1 LVEDQ
6 EMIDIVFINPSNSVS
21 LYQGLATKLAAVEPP
36 TWALLLAESVRS
48 QGYSTKIVDA
58 NAEGISDDEL
68 VKRVSEYSPRLICL
82 VVYGQNVNAG
92 TAGMSGASRVAK
104 ALKASNNKLPV
115 TLIGSYVQALP
126 IKTLEDEMEIDI
138 GFTNEGV
145 YALWNLLKLREFS
158 SESLKEIKGIVYRAD
173 GDVILNKAEEVVPT
187 ERMDHDLPGYAWDLL
202 PFRDKPLDLYRAPFW
217 HAEYDQDKRSPYA
230 AIQSSLGCNFGCAFC
245 MINIIN
251 RNDEDEIGVA
261 SNYSRMRFW
270 SPEFMIKQFDLLA
283 EMGVRTIRIVDE
295 MFLLNRKY
303 YVPLCEMLAKKPYAS
318 ELRMWAYSRVDT
330 IANPE
335 FLQLVRSAGI
345 KWLCLGIES
354 AERSV
359 RLEISKGK
367 FQDVDIK
374 KVVNHVHDA
383 DIEVMANFI
392 VGLPGENHELMQR
405 TLDLSI
411 DLCTSGWNMYAAMAL
426 PGSALYKQA
435 LEKGYELP
443 DSYAGFSFHSYE
455 TLPMPT
461 EFLTPAEVL
470 EFRDKAFVTYHSN
483 PQFLKRVAEKFGDK
497 AVENINE
504 MLRITLKRKII
515 EEKSSK

>member
-1 LVEDQ
+1 
-6 EMIDIVFINPSNSVS
+6 MIDILFINPSNSGS
-21 LYQGLATKLAAVEPP
+21 LYQGLAAKLAAIEPP

-48 QGYSTKIVDA
+48 QGYSTNIIDA
-58 NAEGISDDEL
+58 NAEGISDEVL
-68 VKRVSEYSPRLICL
+68 VQRVTLLSPRIICL

-92 TAGMSGASRVAK
+92 TAGMSGASRIAK
-104 ALKASNNKLPV
+104 ALKASNRDFIISI
-115 TLIGSYVQALP
+115 IGSHVQALP
-126 IKTLEDEMEIDI
+126 IETLQNEKEIDF

-145 YALWNLLKLREFS
+145 YALWNLLKLPEL
-158 SESLKEIKGIVYRAD
+158 SLSGLKGIKGIVYRD
-173 GDVILNKAEEVVPT
+173 KNEILMNKSEEVVPT
-187 ERMDHDLPGYAWDLL
+187 ERMDFDLPGYAWDLL
-202 PFRDKPLDLYRAPFW
+202 PYKEKPLDLYRAPLW
-217 HAEYDQDKRSPYA
+217 HAEYDEEKRSPYA

-251 RNDEDEIGVA
+251 RNDEDPMGVA

-270 SPEFMIKQFDLLA
+270 SPEFMIKQFDILDKM
-283 EMGVRTIRIVDE
+283 EIRTIRIVDE

-303 YVPLCEMLAKKPYAS
+303 YVPLCEMLAKKSYAS
-318 ELRMWAYSRVDT
+318 KLRMWAYSRVDT
-330 IANPE
+330 ITNPE
-335 FLQLVRSAGI
+335 FLELVRSAGI
-345 KWLCLGIES
+345 KWLALGIES

-383 DIEVMANFI
+383 DIEVMANFM
-392 VGLPGENHELMQR
+392 VGLPGENNDLMQR
-405 TLDLSI
+405 TLNLSI

-435 LEKGYELP
+435 IEKGYQMP
-443 DSYAGFSFHSYE
+443 DSYVGYSFHAYE

-461 EFLTPAEVL
+461 EYLTPAEIL

-483 PQFLKRVAEKFGDK
+483 PQFLERIERKYGEK
-497 AVENINE
+497 AVKNIFD
-504 MLRITLKRKII
+504 MLQVTLNRKII
-515 EEKSSK
+515 EDASVNFLNPDR

>member
-1 LVEDQ
+1 
-6 EMIDIVFINPSNSVS
+6 MTDILFINPSNSDN
-21 LYQGLATKLAAVEPP
+21 LYQGLASKLAAVEPP

-48 QGYSTKIVDA
+48 QGHSTNIIDA
-58 NAEGISDDEL
+58 NAEGISDEILVQRVTEL
-68 VKRVSEYSPRLICL
+68 SPRIICL

-92 TAGMSGASRVAK
+92 TAGMSGASRIAK
-104 ALKASNNKLPV
+104 ALKASNKNFIIS
-115 TLIGSYVQALP
+115 LIGSYVQALP
-126 IKTLEDEMEIDI
+126 IKALQDEQEIDF

-145 YALWNLLKLREFS
+145 YALWNILKLPEI
-158 SESLKEIKGIVYRAD
+158 SLNGLKGIKGIVYRD
-173 GDVILNKAEEVVPT
+173 KKEILINKAEEVVPT
-187 ERMDHDLPGYAWDLL
+187 ERMDFDLPGYAWDLL
-202 PFRDKPLDLYRAPFW
+202 PYKEKPLDLYRAPFW
-217 HAEYDQDKRSPYA
+217 HAEYDEEKRSPYA

-245 MINIIN
+245 MINIVN
-251 RNDEDEIGVA
+251 RNDEDPIGVA

-270 SPEFMIKQFDLLA
+270 SPNFMIKQFDILA
-283 EMGVRTIRIVDE
+283 EMGIKTIRIVDE

-303 YVPLCEMLAKKPYAS
+303 YIPLCEMLASRPYAS

-330 IANPE
+330 ITNPE

-374 KVVNHVHDA
+374 KVVKHVHDA

-392 VGLPGENHELMQR
+392 VGLPGENFELMQR

-426 PGSALYKQA
+426 PGSALYKDA
-435 LEKGYELP
+435 LEKGYQMP
-443 DSYAGFSFHSYE
+443 DSYVGYSFHAYE

-461 EFLTPAEVL
+461 EYLTPAEIL
-470 EFRDKAFVTYHSN
+470 EFRDKAFITYHSN
-483 PQFLKRVAEKFGDK
+483 PDFLERIEHKFGSK
-497 AVENINE
+497 AVRNILD
-504 MLRITLKRKII
+504 MLGVTLKRRII
-515 EEKSSK
+515 EDANLIS

>member
-1 LVEDQ
+1 
-6 EMIDIVFINPSNSVS
+6 MTDILFINPSNSDN
-21 LYQGLATKLAAVEPP
+21 LYQGLAAKLAAVEPP

-48 QGYSTKIVDA
+48 QGHSTNIIDA
-58 NAEGISDDEL
+58 NAEGISDEILVQRVTEL
-68 VKRVSEYSPRLICL
+68 SPRIICL

-92 TAGMSGASRVAK
+92 TAGMSGASRIAK
-104 ALKASNNKLPV
+104 ALKASNKNFIIS
-115 TLIGSYVQALP
+115 LIGSYVKALP
-126 IKTLEDEMEIDI
+126 IKALQDEQEIDF

-145 YALWNLLKLREFS
+145 YALWNILKLPEINLNG
-158 SESLKEIKGIVYRAD
+158 LKGIKGIVYRD
-173 GDVILNKAEEVVPT
+173 KEEILINKAEEVVPT
-187 ERMDHDLPGYAWDLL
+187 ERMDFDLPGYAWDLL
-202 PFRDKPLDLYRAPFW
+202 PYKEKPLDLYRAPFW
-217 HAEYDQDKRSPYA
+217 HAEYDEEKRSPYA

-245 MINIIN
+245 MINIVN
-251 RNDEDEIGVA
+251 RNDEDPIGVA

-270 SPEFMIKQFDLLA
+270 SPNFMIKQFDILA
-283 EMGVRTIRIVDE
+283 EMGIKTIRIVDE

-303 YVPLCEMLAKKPYAS
+303 YIPLCEMLASRPYAS

-330 IANPE
+330 ITNPE

-374 KVVNHVHDA
+374 KVVKHVHDA

-392 VGLPGENHELMQR
+392 VGLPGENFELMQR

-426 PGSALYKQA
+426 PGSALYKDA
-435 LEKGYELP
+435 LEKGYQMP
-443 DSYAGFSFHSYE
+443 DSYVGYSFHAYE

-461 EFLTPAEVL
+461 EYLTPAEIL
-470 EFRDKAFVTYHSN
+470 EFRDKAFITYHSN
-483 PQFLKRVAEKFGDK
+483 PDFLERIERKFGGK
-497 AVENINE
+497 AVRNILD
-504 MLRITLKRKII
+504 MLGVTLKRRII
-515 EEKSSK
+515 EDANLIS

>member
-1 LVEDQ
+1 
-6 EMIDIVFINPSNSVS
+6 
-21 LYQGLATKLAAVEPP
+21 
-36 TWALLLAESVRS
+36 
-48 QGYSTKIVDA
+48 
-58 NAEGISDDEL
+58 
-68 VKRVSEYSPRLICL
+68 
-82 VVYGQNVNAG
+82 
-92 TAGMSGASRVAK
+92 
-104 ALKASNNKLPV
+104 
-115 TLIGSYVQALP
+115 
-126 IKTLEDEMEIDI
+126 
-138 GFTNEGV
+138 
-145 YALWNLLKLREFS
+145 
-158 SESLKEIKGIVYRAD
+158 
-173 GDVILNKAEEVVPT
+173 
-187 ERMDHDLPGYAWDLL
+187 
-202 PFRDKPLDLYRAPFW
+202 
-217 HAEYDQDKRSPYA
+217 
-230 AIQSSLGCNFGCAFC
+230 

-251 RNDEDEIGVA
+251 RNDEEPIGVA

-270 SPEFMIKQFDLLA
+270 SPEFMIKQFDILA
-283 EMGVRTIRIVDE
+283 NMGIRTIRIVDE

-303 YVPLCEMLAKKPYAS
+303 YVPLCEMLAKKQYAS

-392 VGLPGENHELMQR
+392 VGLPGENYDLMKR
-405 TLDLSI
+405 TLDLSV

-435 LEKGYELP
+435 IDKGYELP
-443 DSYAGFSFHSYE
+443 DSYVGYSFHAYE

-461 EFLTPAEVL
+461 ESLTPAEIL
-470 EFRDKAFVTYHSN
+470 DFRDKAFVSYHSN
-483 PQFLKRVAEKFGDK
+483 PQFLERIESKFGLK
-497 AVENINE
+497 AVENIQS
-504 MLRITLKRKII
+504 MLKVSLKRKII
-515 EEKSSK
+515 EEAGEKS

>member
-1 LVEDQ
+1 
-6 EMIDIVFINPSNSVS
+6 MTDIVFINPSNSSS

-36 TWALLLAESVRS
+36 TWALLLAESVRA
-48 QGYSTKIVDA
+48 QGHTVKIIDA
-58 NAEGISDDEL
+58 NAEGISDEL
-68 VKRVSEYSPRLICL
+68 LVQRVTELTPRLICL

-92 TAGMSGASRVAK
+92 TAGMSGASRIAR
-104 ALKASNNKLPV
+104 ALKQSNSNFLISI
-115 TLIGSYVQALP
+115 IGSYVQALP
-126 IKTLEDEMEIDI
+126 IKALQDEQDIDF

-145 YALWNLLKLREFS
+145 YSLWNILKLPEIDSNGLRE
-158 SESLKEIKGIVYRAD
+158 LNGIVYRD
-173 GDVILNKAEEVVPT
+173 NGIIKINKAEQVVPT
-187 ERMDHDLPGYAWDLL
+187 ERMDIDLPGYAWDLL
-202 PFRDKPLDLYRAPFW
+202 PFKEKPLDLYRAPLW
-217 HAEYDQDKRSPYA
+217 HAEYDEDKRSPYA

-245 MINIIN
+245 MINIVN
-251 RNDEDEIGVA
+251 RNDENPIGVA
-261 SNYSRMRFW
+261 SDYSRMRFW
-270 SPEFMIKQFDLLA
+270 SPEFMIKQFDILA
-283 EMGVRTIRIVDE
+283 DMGIRTIRIVDE

-303 YVPLCEMLAKKPYAS
+303 YVPLCEMLASRPYAG

-383 DIEVMANFI
+383 GIEVMANFI
-392 VGLPGENHELMQR
+392 VGLPGENLELMQR

-443 DSYAGFSFHSYE
+443 SSYVGYSFHAYE

-461 EFLTPAEVL
+461 EYLTPAEIL
-470 EFRDKAFVTYHSN
+470 DFRDKAFIAYHSN
-483 PQFLKRVAEKFGDK
+483 PGFLDRVKDKFGPK
-497 AVENINE
+497 AVSNIE
-504 MLRITLKRKII
+504 SMLEVTLKRKII
-515 EEKSSK
+515 EESRTN

>member
-1 LVEDQ
+1 
-6 EMIDIVFINPSNSVS
+6 MTDIVFINPSNSSS

-48 QGYSTKIVDA
+48 QGHTVRIIDA
-58 NAEGISDDEL
+58 NAEGITDEEL
-68 VKRVSEYSPRLICL
+68 TQRLNEISPRLICL

-92 TAGMSGASRVAK
+92 TAGMSGASRIAK
-104 ALKASNNKLPV
+104 AIKAKNSNFV
-115 TLIGSYVQALP
+115 ISIIGSYIQALP
-126 IKTLEDEMEIDI
+126 IKTLEDEQEIDF

-145 YALWNLLKLREFS
+145 YALWNILKHPVLNLNILRET
-158 SESLKEIKGIVYRAD
+158 KGIVYRD
-173 GDVILNKAEEVVPT
+173 NGEVRINKAEEVVPT
-187 ERMDHDLPGYAWDLL
+187 ERMDLDLPGYAWDLL
-202 PFRDKPLDLYRAPFW
+202 PFRENPLDMYRAPLW
-217 HAEYDQDKRSPYA
+217 HAEYDENKRSPYA

-245 MINIIN
+245 MINIVN
-251 RNDEDEIGVA
+251 RNDEDPIGVA

-270 SPEFMIKQFDLLA
+270 SPNFMIKQFDILA

-303 YVPLCEMLAKKPYAS
+303 YVPLCEMLASKPYAS

-335 FLQLVRSAGI
+335 FLELVRSAGI

-392 VGLPGENHELMQR
+392 VGLPGENSELMQQ
-405 TLDLSI
+405 TLDLSLE
-411 DLCTSGWNMYAAMAL
+411 LCTSGWNMYAAMAL
-426 PGSALYKQA
+426 PGSFLYKQA
-435 LEKGYELP
+435 LDKGYQLP
-443 DSYAGFSFHSYE
+443 DSYVGYSFHAYE

-461 EFLTPAEVL
+461 DFLTPAEVL
-470 EFRDKAFVTYHSN
+470 EFRDKAFITYHSH
-483 PQFLKRVAEKFGDK
+483 PEFLARIESKFGK
-497 AVENINE
+497 IAVDNIQD
-504 MLRITLKRKII
+504 MLKISLKRKII
-515 EEKSSK
+515 EAKDSRISG

>member
-1 LVEDQ
+1 
-6 EMIDIVFINPSNSVS
+6 MIDIVFINPSNSS
-21 LYQGLATKLAAVEPP
+21 NLYQGLATKLAAVEPP

-48 QGYSTKIVDA
+48 QGYSVRIIDA
-58 NAEGISDDEL
+58 NAEGISDEML
-68 VKRVSEYSPRLICL
+68 VQRVAKLSPRIICL

-92 TAGMSGASRVAK
+92 TAGMSGASRIAK
-104 ALKASNNKLPV
+104 ALKASNPNHIIS
-115 TLIGSYVQALP
+115 LIGSYVQALP
-126 IKTLEDEMEIDI
+126 IKTLEDEQEIDF

-145 YALWNLLKLREFS
+145 YSIWNILKMPEIILDE
-158 SESLKEIKGIVYRAD
+158 LKNIKGIVYREN
-173 GDVILNKAEEVVPT
+173 GKSCITKAEEVVPT
-187 ERMDHDLPGYAWDLL
+187 ERMDLDLPGYAWDLL
-202 PFRDKPLDLYRAPFW
+202 PYKEKPLDLYRAPFW
-217 HAEYDQDKRSPYA
+217 HAEYDEEKRSPYA

-251 RNDEDEIGVA
+251 RNDEDPIGVA

-270 SPEFMIKQFDLLA
+270 SPGFMIKQFDILA

-303 YVPLCEMLAKKPYAS
+303 YVPLCEMLARTPYAS

-392 VGLPGENHELMQR
+392 VGLPGENYDLMRR
-405 TLDLSI
+405 TFDLSV

-435 LEKGYELP
+435 IEKGYELP
-443 DSYAGFSFHSYE
+443 ESYVGYSFHAYE

-461 EFLTPAEVL
+461 EHLSPAEIL
-470 EFRDKAFVTYHSN
+470 DFRDKAFVLYHSN
-483 PQFLKRVAEKFGDK
+483 PQFLERINRKFGSR
-497 AVENINE
+497 AVENIQS
-504 MLRITLKRKII
+504 MLKVSLKRKII
-515 EEKSSK
+515 EEAGDKL